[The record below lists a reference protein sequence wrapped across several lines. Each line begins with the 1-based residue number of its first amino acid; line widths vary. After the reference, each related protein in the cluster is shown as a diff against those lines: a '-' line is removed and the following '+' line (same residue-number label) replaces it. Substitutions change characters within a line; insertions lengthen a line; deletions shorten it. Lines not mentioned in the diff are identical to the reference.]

1 MYKIRIELYRVNP
14 IIDRISKIDESNYV
28 RVYNGYYT
36 GEYNNYINKI
46 PSMYELVKRIL
57 DDILINMN
65 TSGIIKLLK
74 NAVPANLMYGDFIE
88 SDVISIMIEGI
99 RFNFYIMNKTNKLNR
114 FRYIPI
120 ADFNPTKIPI
130 METQDK
136 FIYDVNI
143 RTIDEFMSIIDN
155 LKNAYGE
162 FKIRIINSNDI
173 SFGISNIIISHS
185 NKTITFLDKLEV

>member
-46 PSMYELVKRIL
+46 QPIYELVKRIL
-57 DDILINMN
+57 DDILINVDA
-65 TSGIIKLLK
+65 SGIIKLLK

-99 RFNFYIMNKTNKLNR
+99 RFNFYIMNKTSKLNR

-143 RTIDEFMSIIDN
+143 RTIDEFMSVIDN

-173 SFGISNIIISHS
+173 SFGINNIIISHN